1 MTRPDPEVQ
10 AVIDLATANFP
21 PLGTEMTNIG
31 EVRAFFAARPQPARP
46 QPALPQLPVA
56 RVRDEDADGV
66 PVRVYHGSDHGSD
79 HEGAPVVLFCHGG
92 GFVLCDLDS
101 HDGFCRAIA
110 DATGAVV
117 VSVDYR
123 RAPEHPFPAAPEDAY
138 TALRWA
144 ARTYPGRRIAVAGDS
159 AGATLATVLTLLSR
173 DRGGPG
179 IAFQAL
185 YYPMLDPARSRPSH
199 RENGQG
205 YFLTSDHLRWYW
217 DQYLSAPADRA
228 DPYAAPLACA
238 DLSGLPPAYV
248 VTAGLDPLRDEGL
261 AYAEAL
267 TAAGV
272 PVEAHHYA
280 GMFHGFLSMAAAL
293 PEAAEACAT
302 AFAALRKG
310 LEAD

>member
-1 MTRPDPEVQ
+1 MTRPGAEVQ

-21 PLGTEMTNIG
+21 PLGTEMTDIA
-31 EVRAFFAARPQPARP
+31 EVRAFFAARPRAAVPA
-46 QPALPQLPVA
+46 LPVA

-66 PVRVYHGSDHGSD
+66 PVRVYDRAVHAD
-79 HEGAPVVLFCHGG
+79 APVVLYCHGG

-101 HDGFCRAIA
+101 HDGFCRSIA

-138 TALRWA
+138 TALLWTA
-144 ARTYPGRRIAVAGDS
+144 KTYPGRRIAVAGDS
-159 AGATLATVLTLLSR
+159 AGANLATVLTLLSR
-173 DRGGPG
+173 DRGGPE
-179 IAFQAL
+179 IAYQAL
-185 YYPMLDPARSRPSH
+185 YYPMLDPTCSRPSH
-199 RENGQG
+199 RRNGQG

-217 DQYLSAPADRA
+217 DSYLPDLADRA
-228 DPYAAPLACA
+228 DPYAAPLART

-267 TAAGV
+267 TTAGV

-293 PEAAEACAT
+293 PEVAAARET
-302 AFAALRKG
+302 AFGALRG
-310 LEAD
+310 ALDVD

>member
-1 MTRPDPEVQ
+1 MTRPGPEVQ

-21 PLGTEMTNIG
+21 PLGTEMTDIA
-31 EVRAFFAARPQPARP
+31 EVRSFLAARPKPTAP
-46 QPALPQLPVA
+46 SLSVA

-66 PVRVYHGSDHGSD
+66 PVRVYDQAV
-79 HEGAPVVLFCHGG
+79 HEDAPVVLYCHGG

-101 HDGFCRAIA
+101 HDGFCRTIA

-138 TALRWA
+138 TALLWT
-144 ARTYPGRRIAVAGDS
+144 ARTYPGHRIAVAGDS
-159 AGATLATVLTLLSR
+159 AGANLATVLTLLAR
-173 DRGGPG
+173 DRSGPE
-179 IAFQAL
+179 IAHQTL
-185 YYPMLDPARSRPSH
+185 YYPMLDPTRSRPSH

-217 DQYLSAPADRA
+217 DKYLPKPTDRNN
-228 DPYAAPLACA
+228 PYAAPLARA

-248 VTAGLDPLRDEGL
+248 VTAGLDPLRDDGL

-267 TAAGV
+267 IEAGV
-272 PVEAHHYA
+272 VVEAQHCA

-293 PEAAEACAT
+293 PEAAAARET
-302 AFAALRKG
+302 AFAALRRA
-310 LEAD
+310 LDVD

>member
-1 MTRPDPEVQ
+1 MTRPGAEVQ

-21 PLGTEMTNIG
+21 PLGTEMTDIA
-31 EVRAFFAARPQPARP
+31 EVRAFFAARPGAAVPAP
-46 QPALPQLPVA
+46 PVA

-66 PVRVYHGSDHGSD
+66 PVRVYDEAVHAD
-79 HEGAPVVLFCHGG
+79 APVVLYCHGG

-101 HDGFCRAIA
+101 HDGFCRSIA

-138 TALRWA
+138 TALLWTA
-144 ARTYPGRRIAVAGDS
+144 KTYPGRRIAVAGDS
-159 AGATLATVLTLLSR
+159 AGANLATVLTLLSR
-173 DRGGPG
+173 DRGGPE
-179 IAFQAL
+179 IAYQAL
-185 YYPMLDPARSRPSH
+185 YYPMLDPTCSRPSH
-199 RENGQG
+199 RRNGQG

-217 DQYLSAPADRA
+217 DSYLPDLADRA
-228 DPYAAPLACA
+228 DPYAAPLAHT
-238 DLSGLPPAYV
+238 DLSGLPTAYV

-267 TAAGV
+267 TTAGV

-293 PEAAEACAT
+293 PEVAAARET
-302 AFAALRKG
+302 AFAALRG
-310 LEAD
+310 ALDVN

>member
-1 MTRPDPEVQ
+1 MTRPGAEVR

-21 PLGTEMTNIG
+21 PLGTEITDIA
-31 EVRAFFAARPQPARP
+31 EVRAFFAARPRP
-46 QPALPQLPVA
+46 PVSPLPVA

-66 PVRVYHGSDHGSD
+66 PVRVYDQAV
-79 HEGAPVVLFCHGG
+79 HEDAPVVLYCHGG

-101 HDGFCRAIA
+101 HDGFCRTIA

-138 TALRWA
+138 TALLWTA
-144 ARTYPGRRIAVAGDS
+144 KTYPGRRIAVAGDS
-159 AGATLATVLTLLSR
+159 AGANLATVLTLLSR

-179 IAFQAL
+179 IAYQAL
-185 YYPMLDPARSRPSH
+185 YYPMLDPTCSRPSH
-199 RENGQG
+199 RQNGQG

-217 DQYLSAPADRA
+217 DRYLPDPADRA
-228 DPYAAPLACA
+228 HPYAAPLART

-261 AYAEAL
+261 AYAQAL

-272 PVEAHHYA
+272 PVEARHYA
-280 GMFHGFLSMAAAL
+280 GMFHGFLTMAAAL
-293 PEAAEACAT
+293 PEAAAACEAACV
-302 AFAALRKG
+302 ALRRA
-310 LEAD
+310 LDVD

>member
-1 MTRPDPEVQ
+1 MTRPRPEVQ

-21 PLGTEMTNIG
+21 ALGTEMTDIG
-31 EVRAFFAARPQPARP
+31 EVRAFFAARPTPAVSP
-46 QPALPQLPVA
+46 VAVA
-56 RVRDEDADGV
+56 RVRDQDADGV
-66 PVRVYHGSDHGSD
+66 PVRVYHGSA
-79 HEGAPVVLFCHGG
+79 HESAPVVLFCHGG

-138 TALRWA
+138 TALLWA
-144 ARTYPGRRIAVAGDS
+144 ATTFPGRRIAVAGDS
-159 AGATLATVLTLLSR
+159 AGANLATVLTLLSR

-199 RENGQG
+199 RANGRG
-205 YFLTSDHLRWYW
+205 YFLTADHLRWYW
-217 DQYLSAPADRA
+217 DRYLPAPADRTA
-228 DPYAAPLACA
+228 PYAAPLACT

-248 VTAGLDPLRDEGL
+248 VTAGFDPLRDEGL

-293 PEAAEACAT
+293 PEAAAACET
-302 AFAALRKG
+302 AFTALRG
-310 LEAD
+310 ALEVD

>member
-1 MTRPDPEVQ
+1 MTRPGPEVR
-10 AVIDLATANFP
+10 AVIELATAHFP
-21 PLGTEMTNIG
+21 PLGTEMTDIG
-31 EVRAFFAARPQPARP
+31 EVRAFFAARPRPAERP
-46 QPALPQLPVA
+46 LAVA
-56 RVRDEDADGV
+56 HVSDEDADGV
-66 PVRVYHGSDHGSD
+66 PVRVYHGGSP
-79 HEGAPVVLFCHGG
+79 EGAPVVLFCHGG

-101 HDGFCRAIA
+101 HDGFCRALA

-138 TALRWA
+138 TALLWA
-144 ARTYPGRRIAVAGDS
+144 ATRYPGRRIAVAGDS
-159 AGATLATVLTLLSR
+159 AGANLATVLTLLSR
-173 DRGGPG
+173 DRGGPP

-185 YYPMLDPARSRPSH
+185 YYPMLDPTRSRPSH

-217 DQYLSAPADRA
+217 EAYLPEPAYAA
-228 DPYAAPLACA
+228 DPRAAPLACA

-267 TAAGV
+267 TVAGV

-280 GMFHGFLSMAAAL
+280 GMFHGFLSMAGAL
-293 PEAAEACAT
+293 SEAAVARER
-302 AFAALRKG
+302 AFAALG
-310 LEAD
+310 TALEVD